1 MIRSLLISDYFEYFC
16 ILWDIMRM
24 MKMIKS
30 LLISAYFAHFD
41 LFNLTRLIMDSEFK
55 LCFSDHIWSL

>member
-1 MIRSLLISDYFEYFC
+1 
-16 ILWDIMRM
+16 MRM

-41 LFNLTRLIMDSEFK
+41 LINLNELIMDPAFK
-55 LCFSDHIWSL
+55 LCFSDRIWSL